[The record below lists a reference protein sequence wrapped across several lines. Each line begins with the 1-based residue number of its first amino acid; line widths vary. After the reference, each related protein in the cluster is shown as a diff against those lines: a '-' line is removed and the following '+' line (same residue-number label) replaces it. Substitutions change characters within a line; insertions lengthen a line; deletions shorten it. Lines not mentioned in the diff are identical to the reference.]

1 LRGQII
7 ESCLSIMIKL
17 SIIVPI
23 YNTQREKLK
32 RCFDSIN
39 KIGNQLEFECIL
51 IDDGSE
57 DDIGDFCKRYC
68 KEKDAFR
75 YFWKVNGGV
84 SSARNVGIRKAKGEY
99 LFFVDSD
106 DAIDA
111 EIVVKQFDIA
121 DADLI
126 ITDLKLIQNGKEE
139 IWRAFSTFGNNVQ
152 ISQVIDELS
161 KHGRLN
167 GPCCKAI
174 RRNYVLENNLNFD
187 ETMVLGEDA
196 VFTYDIVMNSPK
208 IKYYNKISYNY
219 YNDQA
224 TSYNRITNHTKK
236 VILNY
241 ILMYEKILELIK
253 NQEIEY
259 KEKANFINNATY
271 KFVKQIFDS
280 VIDIIVYKIPIY
292 EYEDLIWKA
301 LQSINTKNEF
311 GKNYKAFKMRIQFY
325 LLIKKKW
332 NIILAISKVKKCV
345 KMSFEK
351 LVNIL

>member
-1 LRGQII
+1 
-7 ESCLSIMIKL
+7 MVKL

-23 YNTQREKLK
+23 YNTEREKLK
-32 RCFDSIN
+32 RCFNSIN

-84 SSARNVGIRKAKGEY
+84 SSARNVGIRKARGEY

-111 EIVVKQFDIA
+111 EIVVKQFDMA

-126 ITDLKLIQNGKEE
+126 ITDLKLIKNRKEE
-139 IWRAFSTFGNNVQ
+139 IWRAFPTFDNNVQ

-174 RRNYVLENNLNFD
+174 RRNYVLGNNLNFD

-196 VFTYDIVMNSPK
+196 VFTYDIVMNCPK
-208 IKYYNKISYNY
+208 IKYYNEISYIY
-219 YNDQA
+219 YNDQV
-224 TSYNRITNHTKK
+224 TSYNRITNHTEM
-236 VILNY
+236 IFSNY
-241 ILMYEKILELIK
+241 ILMYEKILILIK
-253 NQEIEY
+253 NQKIECW
-259 KEKANFINNATY
+259 ERVNFINNATY
-271 KFVKQIFDS
+271 KFVKQIFDLIMDL
-280 VIDIIVYKIPIY
+280 IDYKVPIY
-292 EYEDLIWKA
+292 EYEELISKA
-301 LQSINTKNEF
+301 LQSINLKNEF
-311 GKNYKAFKMRIQFY
+311 GKNYKAYKMRIQLY
-325 LLIKKKW
+325 LLMKKKW
-332 NIILAISKVKKCV
+332 NIIFAILKLKKYV
-345 KMSFEK
+345 KMIFEK
-351 LVNIL
+351 LVNV

>member
-1 LRGQII
+1 
-7 ESCLSIMIKL
+7 MIKL

-208 IKYYNKISYNY
+208 IKYLKKIIYKQISEVEIQERINQSILFLFRNDRNTVYNALVSFVCMEDILGVEVTQPYL
-219 YNDQA
+219 
-224 TSYNRITNHTKK
+224 
-236 VILNY
+236 LNY
-241 ILMYEKILELIK
+241 LKEQGIEMRLRDGDDRILPRLAQL
-253 NQEIEY
+253 NQEY
-259 KEKANFINNATY
+259 R
-271 KFVKQIFDS
+271 D
-280 VIDIIVYKIPIY
+280 
-292 EYEDLIWKA
+292 
-301 LQSINTKNEF
+301 
-311 GKNYKAFKMRIQFY
+311 AFKPLKGASCIIQT
-325 LLIKKKW
+325 
-332 NIILAISKVKKCV
+332 
-345 KMSFEK
+345 
-351 LVNIL
+351 